1 MPSPHPAHHP
11 HWWTDSHR
19 SAQVNLRLGAS
30 LSFVAGAINAGGFLA
45 VGQYTSHMTG
55 MLSSITDHLALGE
68 FRLALAG
75 LVALL
80 AFVGGAV
87 TTAWMVNW
95 SLRRQL
101 RSAFARP
108 LVVEAGLLLVFG
120 LFGAAINLSSGLF
133 IPLTVLLLCFIMG
146 LQNALITKISNAEI
160 RTTHVTGLVT
170 DIGIELGKLLYFN
183 GADAPT
189 KIVANRRKLRI
200 HLTLAPHPRRG
211 RRPHRGCGGAA
222 AGHGVCDCLGPQARS
237 RHLHRHHCRLSDL
250 GAGRQPGADRRPG
263 RRLHRHRLRHRRA
276 LYGVANLIIA
286 TAMSGVLL
294 FLMGLF
300 KLGTLIRFIPIAVVI
315 GFTNGIAVLIA
326 LSQVKDFLGLKVAS
340 MPADFFGILSP
351 WARTCT
357 PSTRSPLP
365 WRWLSLAVIVAW
377 QFCGAPAAEQGAVD
391 RQAQRVARLHR
402 GPGAGHAGHG
412 IAEPAGG
419 NHRQQVRRHSGGAAL
434 VRPGRL
440 SAGSRPGFC

>member
-1 MPSPHPAHHP
+1 MLFPHPAHPP

-200 HLTLAPHPRRG
+200 HLTLV
-211 RRPHRGCGGAA
+211 GCFFIGG
-222 AGHGVCDCLGPQARS
+222 VV
-237 RHLHRHHCRLSDL
+237 
-250 GAGRQPGADRRPG
+250 GAVGFKTWGYVTSVP
-263 RRLHRHRLRHRRA
+263 LA
-276 LYGVANLIIA
+276 L
-286 TAMSGVLL
+286 LL
-294 FLMGLF
+294 
-300 KLGTLIRFIPIAVVI
+300 
-315 GFTNGIAVLIA
+315 AVLFWGPVLHDIRSGRIA
-326 LSQVKDFLGLKVAS
+326 
-340 MPADFFGILSP
+340 P
-351 WARTCT
+351 R
-357 PSTRSPLP
+357 LP
-365 WRWLSLAVIVAW
+365 QTYR
-377 QFCGAPAAEQGAVD
+377 
-391 RQAQRVARLHR
+391 
-402 GPGAGHAGHG
+402 
-412 IAEPAGG
+412 
-419 NHRQQVRRHSGGAAL
+419 
-434 VRPGRL
+434 
-440 SAGSRPGFC
+440 